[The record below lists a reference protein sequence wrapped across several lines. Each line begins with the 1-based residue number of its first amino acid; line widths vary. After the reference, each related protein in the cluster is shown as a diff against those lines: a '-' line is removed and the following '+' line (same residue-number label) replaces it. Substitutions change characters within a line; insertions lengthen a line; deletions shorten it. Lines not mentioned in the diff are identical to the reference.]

1 MTLKRFIFETKADYV
16 FKTIKNKIL
25 TGEWKQGQDIIISKV
40 AEELQVST
48 IPVREALKR
57 LQMEGLID
65 IIPHKGAC
73 VTTLDRDKINEIISI
88 RAVLEGYAART
99 AVPFIDENKFSKIK
113 EMADKMNEY
122 AVQGDDE
129 QFANANKEFHRF
141 LYKQSPFKMLY
152 DMIFKLWDGGNWSKS
167 VFAFNPSRMR
177 ESVKEHYEIIEAIKE
192 KDEEKVEYLVRQ
204 HKLKNAKL
212 LEQVSEKRFREK
224 EHEKSCMSKN
234 Y

>member
-1 MTLKRFIFETKADYV
+1 
-16 FKTIKNKIL
+16 
-25 TGEWKQGQDIIISKV
+25 
-40 AEELQVST
+40 
-48 IPVREALKR
+48 
-57 LQMEGLID
+57 
-65 IIPHKGAC
+65 
-73 VTTLDRDKINEIISI
+73 
-88 RAVLEGYAART
+88 
-99 AVPFIDENKFSKIK
+99 
-113 EMADKMNEY
+113 
-122 AVQGDDE
+122 
-129 QFANANKEFHRF
+129 
-141 LYKQSPFKMLY
+141 
-152 DMIFKLWDGGNWSKS
+152 MIFKLWDGGNWSKS